1 MTLAVGWFSTANGPG
16 SLGMLESVLAAIDSG
31 QLDVRLEFVFVNRAR
46 GHSAATDR
54 YMELVESR
62 GIPLVTLS
70 SRDFRRERGG
80 APWAALREEFDCE
93 VLSLLSGFRA
103 DVSMQAGYMLYAPV
117 LCRELLVL
125 NQHPA
130 LPGTTVGKWQDA
142 VWDVIESGMPE
153 TGSMVHVA
161 TEDLDSGPVV
171 SYCRFPV
178 TGPGW
183 DSLWD
188 GAGASPSRGRIST
201 VSAREG
207 CRLGAGAGP
216 SHGRGSGGGDGVS
229 RLFDAIREA
238 GLLRER
244 PLVVRTLG
252 AIADGTVPLAG
263 LRHGT
268 LGPALDLSDAVES
281 DVARL
286 L

>member
-1 MTLAVGWFSTANGPG
+1 MTLRVGWFSTANGAG
-16 SLGMLESVLAAIDSG
+16 SLGMLESVLSAIDAG
-31 QLDVRLEFVFVNRAR
+31 WLDVRLEFVFVNRTR

-54 YMELVESR
+54 YMELVESS

-80 APWAALREEFDCE
+80 APWAGMRDEFDRE
-93 VLSLLSGFRA
+93 VLSLLSGFSA
-103 DVSMQAGYMLYAPV
+103 DVSVQAGYMLYAPI

-142 VWDVIESGMPE
+142 VWDVIEGRKTE

-161 TEDLDSGPVV
+161 TDDLDRGPVV
-171 SYCRFPV
+171 SYCRFPLI
-178 TGPGW
+178 GPEW
-183 DSLWD
+183 DLLWD
-188 GAGASPSRGRIST
+188 DAGARPRR
-201 VSAREG
+201 V
-207 CRLGAGAGP
+207 
-216 SHGRGSGGGDGVS
+216 GGGEGVL

-252 AIADGTVPLAG
+252 AIADGTVPLDG
-263 LRHGT
+263 LRNDA
-268 LGPALDLSDAVES
+268 LGQALDLTDAVEA
-281 DVARL
+281 DVAL
-286 L
+286 LS

>member
-31 QLDVRLEFVFVNRAR
+31 RIDVRLEFVFVNRAR

-70 SRDFRRERGG
+70 SRDFRRERGS
-80 APWAALREEFDCE
+80 APWADLREEFDCE

-130 LPGTTVGKWQDA
+130 LPGTTVGRWQDA
-142 VWDVIESGMPE
+142 VWDVIESGRPE
-153 TGSMVHVA
+153 AGSMVHVA

-188 GAGASPSRGRIST
+188 GAGASPRRGRS
-201 VSAREG
+201 
-207 CRLGAGAGP
+207 
-216 SHGRGSGGGDGVS
+216 SGGGDGSS

-268 LGPALDLSDAVES
+268 IVPALDLSDAVES
-281 DVARL
+281 DVARML
-286 L
+286 